1 MRACVAMCAGAFDGL
16 FFDIVEGIV
25 VLMDW
30 KRTGAAMRWF
40 ATAMSEPLAHV
51 KDTKINRWRLQ
62 LNGYRFLLRLRRGR
76 AALVCCAFSSEPGR
90 QPPVPA
96 AGRGGGHAID
106 RRSPGK
112 ASARSKLWCTSFQ
125 FVYVGSATVRA
136 SCHNVGA
143 LRAPSRVS
151 ELVLRRWNAIMHLGV
166 VCTGVHV
173 YDLTASQ
180 EKLVKLS
187 TKDR

>member
-1 MRACVAMCAGAFDGL
+1 MCACACAQACEGATHTVHIQMTSCVRACVAMCAGAFDGL

-30 KRTGAAMRWF
+30 KRTAAAMRWF

-51 KDTKINRWRLQ
+51 KDTKMNRWRLQ

-112 ASARSKLWCTSFQ
+112 APARSKLWCTSFQ

-143 LRAPSRVS
+143 LRAPSR
-151 ELVLRRWNAIMHLGV
+151 NCDG
-166 VCTGVHV
+166 G
-173 YDLTASQ
+173 
-180 EKLVKLS
+180 
-187 TKDR
+187 TK